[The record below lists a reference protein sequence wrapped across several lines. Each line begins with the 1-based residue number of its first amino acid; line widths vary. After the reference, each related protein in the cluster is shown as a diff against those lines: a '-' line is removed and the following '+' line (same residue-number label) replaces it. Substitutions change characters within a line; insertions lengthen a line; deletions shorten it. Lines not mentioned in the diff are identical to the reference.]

1 MCYPLYSD
9 LANMIVGF
17 GEAVVVVLG
26 EDQEIQLREV
36 GGL

>member
-1 MCYPLYSD
+1 
-9 LANMIVGF
+9 MIVGF